1 MADHRLLCCRS
12 PSIAATRADSDSW
25 RSPAISFSA
34 LQKSSSR
41 LILVLWPAMRM
52 ERLTTG
58 DFISAP
64 PNPPL
69 GTAAL
74 KQKPAPELKMFHA
87 IMLVTREVVCGG
99 GNGRRGTRVARRG
112 PRAPMSLGRSRPP
125 RSASRRRLIV
135 GLSFRNLS
143 GPVPKSSHG
152 IGTLARICAAHRA
165 TSLVIRGRS
174 ARAPIIGRIITPRII
189 IPGLVATMVRRAT
202 CLLRPLLRSSIGR
215 SLFCTGL
222 GDQCLG
228 RGRG

>member
-1 MADHRLLCCRS
+1 VISFRHHPTPPWDGCTKTEAR
-12 PSIAATRADSDSW
+12 TRAEDVP
-25 RSPAISFSA
+25 RH
-34 LQKSSSR
+34 
-41 LILVLWPAMRM
+41 
-52 ERLTTG
+52 
-58 DFISAP
+58 
-64 PNPPL
+64 
-69 GTAAL
+69 
-74 KQKPAPELKMFHA
+74 HA
-87 IMLVTREVVCGG
+87 CDPRVVCGG

-125 RSASRRRLIV
+125 RSASHRRLIV
-135 GLSFRNLS
+135 GLSFRILS
-143 GPVPKSSHG
+143 GPVPKASHG

-202 CLLRPLLRSSIGR
+202 RLLRPLLRSSIGR

>member
-1 MADHRLLCCRS
+1 M
-12 PSIAATRADSDSW
+12 W

-58 DFISAP
+58 DFISAHPTP
-64 PNPPL
+64 PWDRCTKTEARTRAEDVPRH
-69 GTAAL
+69 
-74 KQKPAPELKMFHA
+74 HA
-87 IMLVTREVVCGG
+87 CDPRVVCGG

-125 RSASRRRLIV
+125 LSASRRRLIV
-135 GLSFRNLS
+135 GLSFTILS
-143 GPVPKSSHG
+143 GPVPKASHG
-152 IGTLARICAAHRA
+152 IGTLARICAAYRA
-165 TSLVIRGRS
+165 TPLVIRGRS

-202 CLLRPLLRSSIGR
+202 RLLRPLLRSSIGR